1 MIYAFYQKF
10 SGHAIG
16 GWTAIMIVVLF
27 IGGVQ
32 LFCIGMIGLYL
43 NSVHEQT
50 KMRPNYIIQHTYGF
64 HDRT

>member
-1 MIYAFYQKF
+1 MGTAVP
-10 SGHAIG
+10 

-43 NSVHEQT
+43 NAVHEQS
-50 KMRPNYIIQHTYGF
+50 KMRPNYIIASTYGF
-64 HDRT
+64 DPKS